1 MDKRSKAGARK
12 LSLASATGPR
22 MVSADKVE
30 EELLSAAG
38 VDEALLGE
46 WMAPK

>member
-1 MDKRSKAGARK
+1 MDKRSKAGACK